1 MDAGDDKDLYVQS
14 NSAELL
20 AELLDCI
27 PLLIYQGVRAGSALQ
42 PRSSLS
48 GAALSHITRLVPPSL
63 STIIRAQK
71 LMNDSLIYFRSI
83 LNCWIQV
90 WMLLLGL

>member
-1 MDAGDDKDLYVQS
+1 MDATDDKDLYVQS

-27 PLLIYQGVRAGSALQ
+27 PVLIYRRIRSGSAPQ

-48 GAALSHITRLVPPSL
+48 GAALSHITRLVISISVRCHTKL
-63 STIIRAQK
+63 TDNSSMYFKSTR
-71 LMNDSLIYFRSI
+71 
-83 LNCWIQV
+83 NCWIPA
-90 WMLLLGL
+90 WMLSLAL